1 MFKTPKDYEYD
12 EHKKEEQVLEY
23 RIAANDKLN
32 VRAFSNDGFKLIDI
46 VNESSV
52 NATSKKQLYEN
63 GIIYL
68 VEYDGYVKFPIIGRI
83 KLEGL
88 TLREAEFLL
97 EEKFNDIYVDP
108 FVMLDIANKRVTI
121 FPGEGGPGVVLTL
134 SNQNTTLLEAL
145 ALAGGIRERGRAD
158 RIKLIRGDLSNP
170 EVYFIDLS
178 TIEGLNQA
186 NIVLQ
191 ANDVI
196 YVEPIGIT
204 TRQVLSE
211 VSPVLSFITSLIT
224 LYIVIDRL

>member
-1 MFKTPKDYEYD
+1 MNKRLIGLVVIFSFLVGCKPLNPSIMFKTPKDYEYD

-46 VNESSV
+46 VNEPSV

-97 EEKFNDIYVDP
+97 EEKFNDIY
-108 FVMLDIANKRVTI
+108 
-121 FPGEGGPGVVLTL
+121 
-134 SNQNTTLLEAL
+134 
-145 ALAGGIRERGRAD
+145 
-158 RIKLIRGDLSNP
+158 
-170 EVYFIDLS
+170 
-178 TIEGLNQA
+178 
-186 NIVLQ
+186 
-191 ANDVI
+191 
-196 YVEPIGIT
+196 
-204 TRQVLSE
+204 
-211 VSPVLSFITSLIT
+211 
-224 LYIVIDRL
+224 